1 MVGRVQLSFDQRQGL
16 YALQQIERLSAR
28 ADRRLVTRERLH
40 SPADGVSD
48 YFIAEQLGETTSI
61 LKARRREIEQG
72 VSALTAT
79 TKGIESVR
87 RFLDSAKAI
96 AADALVT
103 LRVDKTT
110 RDDDLQQK
118 TQLFLTTF
126 NNLILT
132 AQNTEYSGL
141 NLITST
147 EQRLLVRYSDDR
159 DQLLRVPGRSLF
171 TTTTAFETGG
181 IFSTNGIQ
189 RAGADA
195 DVFSL
200 TENRLVFSNFI
211 NPLAYPDP
219 NNLGATL
226 DFSFNGFSSLAQYEA
241 LGGQAEDFID
251 AITEN
256 IERASQRLE
265 VHEQYF
271 ASNIAIL
278 QTRERF
284 ARVFSQTLE
293 TGRLEL
299 TKVDANEEAVVLSA
313 LQTRNG
319 LAISS
324 LSLLDERHQQ
334 LLRLLQ

>member
-189 RAGADA
+189 GRTQMS
-195 DVFSL
+195 FSL
-200 TENRLVFSNFI
+200 TEKQACVFQLYQ
-211 NPLAYPDP
+211 PA
-219 NNLGATL
+219 
-226 DFSFNGFSSLAQYEA
+226 SLSRPEQ
-241 LGGQAEDFID
+241 LGGAARFFVQRLFLSSAVRGVG
-251 AITEN
+251 
-256 IERASQRLE
+256 RASRRLHRCDHGEHRAGEPE
-265 VHEQYF
+265 VGG
-271 ASNIAIL
+271 A
-278 QTRERF
+278 
-284 ARVFSQTLE
+284 
-293 TGRLEL
+293 
-299 TKVDANEEAVVLSA
+299 
-313 LQTRNG
+313 
-319 LAISS
+319 
-324 LSLLDERHQQ
+324 
-334 LLRLLQ
+334 